1 MGATKFEQVN
11 ADFSDVAHKA
21 ALLKIY
27 PLFFGRDFKCESTS
41 LYKSDQYSFLDG
53 EKKIDRL
60 FHFEDKV
67 NGEAITISIQE
78 RFRRPKHRKYRDIT
92 VTEFNHDSG
101 KPSELYGIEAMYFVY
116 GYFNPETMGF
126 GEVVIVNTADLL
138 RLIVDGSLSP
148 HRNENRKNQ
157 TFLCYKIDKLIS
169 LGCVVFHSRCLNPKP

>member
-101 KPSELYGIEAMYFVY
+101 KPSELYGIEAM
-116 GYFNPETMGF
+116 
-126 GEVVIVNTADLL
+126 ADLL